1 MSFLRTARRGLSDG
15 GPGRVFQ
22 TDGWRAR
29 SSLVTA
35 GAPNSGLSG
44 WVISISRRPTR
55 TPTLASLV
63 IAAHRRSSS
72 HPSDIHQRL
81 GSSRPTWSSAQA
93 GGRRCLPHSG
103 DGAHH
108 RRLESLHKNPLEA
121 CRLSLI
127 HI

>member
-1 MSFLRTARRGLSDG
+1 
-15 GPGRVFQ
+15 
-22 TDGWRAR
+22 
-29 SSLVTA
+29 
-35 GAPNSGLSG
+35 LSG

-81 GSSRPTWSSAQA
+81 GGSRPTWSSAQA

-121 CRLSLI
+121 CRNTVRCPIGESI
-127 HI
+127 AQASAVARRHDSCPQKASRSSKA